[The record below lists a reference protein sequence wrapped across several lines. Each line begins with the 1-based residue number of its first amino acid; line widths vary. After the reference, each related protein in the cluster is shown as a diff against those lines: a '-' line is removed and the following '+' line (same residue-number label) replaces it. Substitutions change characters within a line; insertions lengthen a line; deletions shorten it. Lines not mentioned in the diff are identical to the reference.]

1 MSERN
6 PVTSDDLRTA
16 AKFVV
21 GAVRKLDPKGRTGLS
36 GLVPRRSRTLPLVFF
51 HYSNTLG
58 RKNQEE
64 LSTRGLSLVDG
75 SAAASTWQV
84 ELNAEVLALLPKRCL
99 LVSEPFTALVYP
111 M

>member
-51 HYSNTLG
+51 TTQTLSAERIRRSSVREG
-58 RKNQEE
+58 
-64 LSTRGLSLVDG
+64 LAWLMGVLLLLRGK
-75 SAAASTWQV
+75 
-84 ELNAEVLALLPKRCL
+84 LN
-99 LVSEPFTALVYP
+99 
-111 M
+111 

>member
-21 GAVRKLDPKGRTGLS
+21 GAVRKLDPELFGKRAYGLEWT
-36 GLVPRRSRTLPLVFF
+36 RSETITHIAAGFF

-84 ELNAEVLALLPKRCL
+84 ELNAEVLALLPK
-99 LVSEPFTALVYP
+99 
-111 M
+111 

>member
-51 HYSNTLG
+51 
-58 RKNQEE
+58 
-64 LSTRGLSLVDG
+64 SLLKHSRQKESG
-75 SAAASTWQV
+75 GAQYERA
-84 ELNAEVLALLPKRCL
+84 
-99 LVSEPFTALVYP
+99 
-111 M
+111 